1 MEHEALKKENT
12 DLQNIIYSKTGEIS
26 IIRRN
31 LSKVQLENAELKS
44 SVVGQSLIVESDKKK
59 IEQNYQNQLDS
70 FQTQLIFKVFF
81 CYCSARRHYNN
92 SCFAQVIIASSRIS

>member
-1 MEHEALKKENT
+1 MEHEALKKEKT

-44 SVVGQSLIVESDKKK
+44 SFVGQSLIVESDKKK

-81 CYCSARRHYNN
+81 RYYGFFVGATITL
-92 SCFAQVIIASSRIS
+92 VMLK